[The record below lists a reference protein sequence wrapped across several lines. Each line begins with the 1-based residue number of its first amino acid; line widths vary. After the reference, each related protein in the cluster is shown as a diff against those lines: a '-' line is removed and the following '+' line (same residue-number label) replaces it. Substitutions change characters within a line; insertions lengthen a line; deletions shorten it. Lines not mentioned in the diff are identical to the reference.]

1 MDGARILHR
10 IRHLGVISEDAPRL
24 TRTYLT
30 DTHRQANELVATWMR
45 EAGMAVR
52 TDAVGNII
60 GRYEGRTPGLPAL
73 MIGSHLDTVRDAGKY
88 DGMLGVVVG
97 IECVA
102 ALHAEHERKGFAV
115 EVVGFANEEG
125 ARFGA
130 TLTGS
135 RAVAGTLD
143 AAQLESRDAHGV
155 TMAEAMR
162 DFGLDPAKIG
172 EAARRRNE
180 LLAYV
185 EVHIEQGPV
194 LEARDLS
201 VGVVTAI
208 SGATRLMIELTGVA
222 GHAGTVPM
230 TQRHDALAAAAE
242 AILTV
247 ERHCQG
253 TAGLVGTVGRIEALP
268 GAINVIPGV
277 ARFTIDIRAEQDADR
292 EAAVSRVTD
301 DLIQIAERRRIGVD
315 VKKLHEASSCLC
327 APPLMAA
334 LERAVDV
341 IGGGKHFEALGL
353 KPSFESMRLPSG
365 AGHDAMAIAAITD
378 VAMLFVRCKAGISH
392 NPAESVSPA
401 DALTAA
407 QTLRQFIRELRPPR
421 RAAP

>member
-1 MDGARILHR
+1 MDGARILDR
-10 IRHLGVISEDAPRL
+10 IDRLAAISEDAPRL

-30 DTHRQANELVATWMR
+30 DAHRQANELVADWMR

-88 DGMLGVVVG
+88 DGMLGVIVG
-97 IECVA
+97 IEGVA
-102 ALHAEHERKGFAV
+102 ALHAAGERKDFAL

-135 RAVAGTLD
+135 RAIASTLD
-143 AAQLESRDAHGV
+143 AAQLANRDSEGV

-162 DFGLDPAKIG
+162 GFGLDPAKIG
-172 EAARRRNE
+172 AAARRREE

-194 LEARDLS
+194 LEAHDLPL
-201 VGVVTAI
+201 GVVTAI
-208 SGATRLMIELTGVA
+208 SGATRLMVELTGLA

-230 TQRHDALAAAAE
+230 TQRQDALAAAAE
-242 AILTV
+242 AILAV

-253 TAGLVGTVGRIEALP
+253 TTGLVGTVGRIEAMP
-268 GAINVIPGV
+268 GAINVIPGS
-277 ARFTIDIRAEQDADR
+277 ARFTIDIRAEQDVDR
-292 EAAVSRVTD
+292 TAAVGRVLD
-301 DLIQIAERRRIGVD
+301 ELAHIAKRRRIGVD
-315 VKKLHEASSCLC
+315 VKRLHEAPSCRC
-327 APPLMAA
+327 ESALMAM
-334 LERAVDV
+334 LERAVEA
-341 IGGGKHFEALGL
+341 GGL
-353 KPSFESMRLPSG
+353 PSMRLPSG
-365 AGHDAMAIAAITD
+365 AGHDAMAIAAIAD

-392 NPAESVSPA
+392 NPAESITAV
-401 DALTAA
+401 DAALAA
-407 QTLRQFIRELRPPR
+407 ETLLRFIRDFAPPR
-421 RAAP
+421 RAAA